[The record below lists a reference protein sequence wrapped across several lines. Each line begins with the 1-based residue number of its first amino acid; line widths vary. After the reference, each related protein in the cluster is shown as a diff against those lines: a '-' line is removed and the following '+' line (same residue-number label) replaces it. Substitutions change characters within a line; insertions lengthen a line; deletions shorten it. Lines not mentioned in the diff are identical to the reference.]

1 VVRHDHQSVREVYAG
16 HVPLVIPLDQ
26 VGEIGRGVGGEDERG
41 GSEEDGDEDDWG
53 SAGTIKPEVPE
64 VHSRNR
70 PYPSLVQSI
79 AASYSLRPTNG
90 MSNNGRLANCAEL
103 IPI

>member
-1 VVRHDHQSVREVYAG
+1 MD
-16 HVPLVIPLDQ
+16 IPLDE

-53 SAGTIKPEVPE
+53 SAGDTDRLHERVARWDKVPVLMPKSE

-103 IPI
+103 MPS